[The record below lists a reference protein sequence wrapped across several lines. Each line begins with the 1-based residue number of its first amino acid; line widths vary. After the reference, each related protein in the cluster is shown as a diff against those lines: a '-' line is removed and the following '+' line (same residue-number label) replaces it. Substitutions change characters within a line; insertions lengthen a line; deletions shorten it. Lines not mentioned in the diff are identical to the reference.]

1 MMPVALCIPFPLST
15 PCDDMLAMLVC
26 ATRWFSMHL
35 YMLAYMFMHES
46 CLLVCRPCFNTIKL
60 WTFDPNLHFSLAD
73 TPFVCFL
80 ACCLLVCLLAFLF
93 FTCHAYHAYP
103 LCAFSYAF
111 CIFSFHC
118 LSIGFL
124 SLPLHVHTWS
134 NDAWSWARFAR
145 CKQKG
150 RKCEQVNI
158 SQAVVSSRFRGST
171 LSHLV
176 MYP

>member
-1 MMPVALCIPFPLST
+1 MVIFDAHEALFGCSHLGCITMMPFALCIPFPLSA

-26 ATRWFSMHL
+26 ATRWLSMHL

-60 WTFDPNLHFSLAD
+60 WTFDPNLHLSLAD

-118 LSIGFL
+118 LSVGFL
-124 SLPLHVHTWS
+124 SLPLHIHTWS
-134 NDAWSWARFAR
+134 NDAWS
-145 CKQKG
+145 
-150 RKCEQVNI
+150 
-158 SQAVVSSRFRGST
+158 
-171 LSHLV
+171 
-176 MYP
+176 